1 MSAFAK
7 EKAFIFINTFALFLI
22 FSLFSPN
29 PIFPQTKE
37 ERYKTALKLYS
48 QKEYL
53 KSKEEFESL
62 IQDFPDDQKYS
73 IFRLMVAKCTYN
85 LKDYPQ
91 AEKDFKDFLTE
102 FPESRFV
109 GVAHFYLGNIYLL
122 KKDNLSSAKEFIYAY
137 ENGDEKTKDLAFKS
151 LAPLLEKGL
160 DKKKLEE
167 LSGQKY
173 SSELLSETFFFWGK
187 RELEDKNFFQAK
199 KIFENYLVNY
209 PKSSHSEEVVKL
221 LKQMQAKPVLKIGVL
236 APLTGE
242 YSEYGSNMVNGIKM
256 GLDADKVKLIIED
269 TQSDPKVAAKNTEDL
284 IQKEGVSA
292 ILGPLTSEAFVE
304 AAKVANSLGIPIISP
319 TASQVPQNAGLGAY
333 SFQFLP
339 TPKRIGEGLA
349 TFAFTDLGLKEF
361 ALLSPDDSYGR
372 EVSVAFTN
380 RIRDL
385 GGKVLSSDFYPRGT
399 TDFGLYL
406 EKVREILLTR
416 LVKIDSTKYVD
427 EEGNPLP
434 EEEIPLYLDGL
445 FVPAYSEEA
454 ILFFPQIAF
463 HKIKTKIFGTQGWGE
478 AKILDLASDSDYV
491 KRIFFYSEFLPQKE
505 DSNWI
510 GFKNEYESK
519 YQKTPDKVAGLS
531 YDATRLLVSSLDEN
545 STPAMIRDKLANT
558 KDFKGLFLPLSF
570 DEDRGNFFV
579 PTYTFEKGGFKRL
592 K

>member
-1 MSAFAK
+1 MSSFGK
-7 EKAFIFINTFALFLI
+7 EKTPLLIKAIGLLIIFTLFT
-22 FSLFSPN
+22 PN

-53 KSKEEFESL
+53 KSKEEFVSL
-62 IQDFPDDQKYS
+62 VQDFPNDHKYS
-73 IFRLMVAKCTYN
+73 IFKLMIAKCTYN
-85 LKDYPQ
+85 LKDYHR

-102 FPESRFV
+102 LPESRFAGV
-109 GVAHFYLGNIYLL
+109 GHFYLGNICLL
-122 KKDNLSSAKEFIYAY
+122 KKDNINSAQEFIRAY

-173 SSELLSETFFFWGK
+173 SSEILSEIFFFLGK
-187 RELEDKNFFQAK
+187 RELEGKNLSQAK

-209 PKSSHSEEVVKL
+209 PNSSHSEEVIEI

-236 APLTGE
+236 SPLTGE

-256 GLDADKVKLIIED
+256 GLSADKVKLIIED
-269 TQSDPKVAAKNTEDL
+269 TQSDPQVAAKKTKDL

-304 AAKVANSLGIPIISP
+304 AAKIANSLGIPIISP
-319 TASQVPQNAGLGAY
+319 TASQVPQNAGLGDY

-349 TFAFTDLGLKEF
+349 FFAFTDLGLKEF

-372 EVSVAFTN
+372 EVSLAFAD

-385 GGKVLSSDFYPRGT
+385 GGKVLCSDFYPRGT

-406 EKVREILLTR
+406 EKIREILFTR
-416 LVKIDSTKYVD
+416 PGKIDSTEYVD
-427 EEGNPLP
+427 EEGNLLP
-434 EEEIPLYLDGL
+434 EEEVPLNLDGL
-445 FVPAYSEEA
+445 FVPAYPEEA
-454 ILFFPQIAF
+454 ILFSPQVAF
-463 HKIKTKIFGTQGWGE
+463 KKIQTKILGTQGWGE
-478 AKILDLASDSDYV
+478 SKLLDLASDSDYV
-491 KRIFFYSEFLPQKE
+491 KGLFFFSEFLPQKE
-505 DSNWI
+505 DSTWI
-510 GFKNEYESK
+510 RFKNEYESK

-531 YDATRLLVSSLDEN
+531 CDATRLLVSSLDEN
-545 STPAMIRDKLANT
+545 PTPQKIRDSLAKT
-558 KDFKGLFLPLSF
+558 KNFQGLFLPLSF
-570 DEDRGNFFV
+570 DGNRGNILV
-579 PTYTFEKGGFKRL
+579 PVYTIEKGGFKRV